1 MSCISV
7 TFGHVRSVF
16 PDPSEQFDRHPWAR
30 FILADRIRCVI
41 TSTRRGGPGRAGLR
55 NPQNAITGLSNPYN
69 RTHQADLKGSEDR
82 ADWWH
87 LAFGTGETG

>member
-1 MSCISV
+1 MAQKDGYPLASV
-7 TFGHVRSVF
+7 TANTEISHFQVWSYTEVCEGV
-16 PDPSEQFDRHPWAR
+16 
-30 FILADRIRCVI
+30 
-41 TSTRRGGPGRAGLR
+41 
-55 NPQNAITGLSNPYN
+55 QNAITGLSNPYN